1 MHRMSLFRLGHA
13 RGEDWQL
20 AARACAAQ
28 LTGCGGSL
36 GFVYVTDHI
45 ADHFG
50 DVVQL
55 LKQATG
61 VPNWVGSVGIGVL
74 ATGVEYLDE
83 PAVAA
88 MVGDFDP
95 GTFRLFSGVDSAAAL
110 KSADLACADGA
121 AHFAIVHADPANEE
135 IVSLVSKLAGRVDSG
150 FVVGGL
156 VSSRKRNLQL
166 AGRVLEGG
174 LSGVAFSDQITV
186 ATRLTQGCSPIGPR
200 RTITQA
206 ERNIIV
212 TIDDRPALDVFR
224 EDIGER
230 LSRDVE
236 KLGGTIFVGLPIK
249 GSDTGDYLVRH
260 LVGIDPS
267 NKLIA
272 VGDYVKAGAQIMFC
286 RRDSEA
292 AADDMRRMLDSIQ
305 QGLFAKPRGGVYY
318 SCLGRG
324 ANLFGPNSEELRMI
338 ENSLGDVPVVG
349 FFCNGEISHNRLYG
363 YTGVL
368 TLFV

>member
-1 MHRMSLFRLGHA
+1 MSRFHLGHA
-13 RGEDWQL
+13 RGDDWQL

-28 LTGCGGSL
+28 LAGSGGTL
-36 GFVYVTDHI
+36 GFVYVTDHV
-45 ADHFG
+45 ADHFD
-50 DVVQL
+50 DVLQI
-55 LKQATG
+55 LKQSTG
-61 VPNWVGSVGIGVL
+61 VADWTGTVGLGVL
-74 ATGVEYLDE
+74 ATGSEYLDE
-83 PAVAA
+83 PAVVA
-88 MVGDFDP
+88 MTGDFAP
-95 GTFRLFSGVDSAAAL
+95 GAYRFFSGIDSVAAL
-110 KSADLACADGA
+110 KNADLACADGA
-121 AHFAIVHADPANEE
+121 AHFAVVHADPANED
-135 IVSLVSKLAGRVDSG
+135 VVPLVTKLAERMESG

-156 VSSRKRNLQL
+156 TSSRRRNLQV

-212 TIDDRPALDVFR
+212 TIDDRPALEVFR

-230 LSRDVE
+230 LSREVE

-272 VGDYVKAGAQIMFC
+272 IGDYVKPGAQLMFC
-286 RRDSEA
+286 RRDAEA
-292 AADDMRRMLDSIQ
+292 AGEDLRRMLESIQ

-324 ANLFGPNSEELRMI
+324 ANLFGSNSEELRTI
-338 ENSLGDVPVVG
+338 ENALGDIPIAG